1 MKNKVITIVC
11 SILIICA
18 VICFSYIIINSMI
31 KSKQPTQKEPEPT
44 VPTTTP
50 EIVDREERGKN
61 INVNSRI
68 GVELKELI
76 KYSDIYSNDIIDELD
91 EKGISSKFKL
101 LVSLDKIYRKQE
113 YQEYLQYS
121 EEYNSTYITPENM
134 NKVINSTFKDTSI
147 TDKKVDEILDF
158 SDESKVY
165 IVIPRGFPTGTIGYT
180 LEIPYQITE
189 YPDRAE
195 LLAYRVYITKNIE
208 MNEAESSVNIKLFY
222 DKSKSI
228 LALNIENDQE
238 FNENTQIDY
247 IKSKIDDNVLDTK
260 ILQTVKYTFT
270 KVDSQ
275 YRLSGFENNIK

>member
-18 VICFSYIIINSMI
+18 VVCFSYIIINSVV
-31 KSKQPTQKEPEPT
+31 KSKQPVQKEPEET
-44 VPTTTP
+44 VPTTSQ
-50 EIVDREERGKN
+50 EIINRQERGKN

-76 KYSDIYSNDIIDELD
+76 KYSDIYSNNIIEELD
-91 EKGISSKFKL
+91 EEGISSKFKL
-101 LVSLDKIYRKQE
+101 LVSLDEIYRKQE

-134 NKVINSTFKDTSI
+134 EKVISGTFVDTSI
-147 TDKKVDEILDF
+147 VDKKINEILDYN
-158 SDESKVY
+158 DESGVY

-189 YPDRAE
+189 YSDRAE
-195 LLAYRVYITKNIE
+195 LLAYRVYVTKNIE
-208 MNEAESSVNIKLFY
+208 MNEAQSSVNIKLFY

-228 LALNIENDQE
+228 LALNIENDEE
-238 FNENTQIDY
+238 FSDNTQIDY
-247 IKSKIDDNVLDTK
+247 IKSKIDNEVIDTK
-260 ILQTVKYTFT
+260 ALQTVKYTFT
-270 KVDSQ
+270 KVDLK
-275 YRLSGFENNIK
+275 YRISEFEKQ

>member
-11 SILIICA
+11 SILIVCA
-18 VICFSYIIINSMI
+18 VICFSYIMINSMI

-44 VPTTTP
+44 VPTSTP
-50 EIVDREERGKN
+50 EIIDREERGKN

-76 KYSDIYSNDIIDELD
+76 KYSDIYSNDIINELD
-91 EKGISSKFKL
+91 DKGISSKYKL

-134 NKVINSTFKDTSI
+134 NKVISATFKDMSI
-147 TDKKVDEILDF
+147 TDKKIDEILDYNEET
-158 SDESKVY
+158 SSY
-165 IVIPRGFPTGTIGYT
+165 IVVPRGFPTGTIGYT

-189 YPDRAE
+189 YSDRAE
-195 LLAYRVYITKNIE
+195 LLAYRIYVTKNIE
-208 MNEAESSVNIKLFY
+208 MNEAQSSVNVKLFY

-247 IKSKIDDNVLDTK
+247 IKTKIDEKVLDAKT
-260 ILQTVKYTFT
+260 LQTVKYTFT
-270 KVDSQ
+270 KVESE

>member
-11 SILIICA
+11 SILIVCA
-18 VICFSYIIINSMI
+18 VICFSYIMINSMI

-44 VPTTTP
+44 VPTSTP
-50 EIVDREERGKN
+50 EIIDREERGKN

-76 KYSDIYSNDIIDELD
+76 KYSDIYSNDIINELD
-91 EKGISSKFKL
+91 DKGISSKYKL

-134 NKVINSTFKDTSI
+134 NKVISATFKDMSI
-147 TDKKVDEILDF
+147 TDKKIDEILDYNEET
-158 SDESKVY
+158 SSY
-165 IVIPRGFPTGTIGYT
+165 IVVPRGFPTGTIGYT

-189 YPDRAE
+189 YSDRAE
-195 LLAYRVYITKNIE
+195 LLAYRMYVTKNVE
-208 MNEAESSVNIKLFY
+208 MNEAQSSVNVKLFY
-222 DKSKSI
+222 DKSKSV

-247 IKSKIDDNVLDTK
+247 IKTKIDEKVLDAKT
-260 ILQTVKYTFT
+260 LQTVKYTFT
-270 KVDSQ
+270 KVESE